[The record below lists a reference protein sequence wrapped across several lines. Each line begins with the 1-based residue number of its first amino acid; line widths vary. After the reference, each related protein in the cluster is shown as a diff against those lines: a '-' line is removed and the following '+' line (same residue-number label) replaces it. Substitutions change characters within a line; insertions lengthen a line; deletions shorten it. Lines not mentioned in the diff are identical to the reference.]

1 MFSSLGR
8 SSRCTE
14 SSRRLAAGYVFAPRA
29 LKTPA
34 PLSTNQDGVNLTAY
48 NPSVSDPHQPLRND
62 VRLLGS
68 LLGDVLKSQ
77 EGQPLF
83 ETVERVRAQAK
94 ELRASPEADLS
105 ELGDVLATLPLKDA
119 VPVARAFAHF
129 LTLANIA
136 EQHHRIRRRRQYQ
149 RDLEAD
155 PQAGSCRAVF
165 PSLLASGVSPEKLW
179 KTLCSLSVELVFTSH
194 PTEVVR
200 RTLRQKHAEIDR
212 LLGQLDRPGL
222 TAPERDAL
230 VESLRRVITAAWV
243 TDEVR
248 RSRPTPLDE
257 VRWGLVVFEQ
267 TLWDVVPAYLREV
280 DAALL
285 EVTGKALP
293 LGTIPIRFGA
303 WIGGDRDGN
312 PNVTPEVTEQ
322 ACLLA
327 RWMAADLFAKE
338 IDSLRSELSMRSGS
352 AELRARTGNST
363 EPYRV
368 LLKQVHQ
375 RLEAT
380 RRHIEAALD
389 GRKSGEEEIYEDP
402 TELADVLALCRRS
415 LEATKL
421 SILAKGRLLDIER
434 RLACFGLTLVRLD
447 IRQEASR
454 HAEALDVVT
463 SYLGLGTYSEWEEDK
478 RQAFLIR
485 EIGNPRSLIP
495 PELMRDPKL
504 SPEIRDT
511 FETFR
516 TMARLPS
523 ESLGAYVISMAKG
536 PSDILAVDLLQRMAG
551 VRKPLRVVP
560 LFETVDDLRSAG
572 ETIRTLLLVPNY
584 QEQIFESHG
593 RQEVMI
599 GYSDSA
605 KDGGRL
611 AAAWELYRAQE
622 AIVSVAKHHGVPL
635 TIFHGRGGTV
645 GRGGGPTALAI
656 QSQPPGSVN
665 GTLRVTEQGEM
676 IEAKFALPGI
686 ALRTLE
692 VYTTAALEATLAPVA
707 PPKPQWR
714 ELMDEL
720 ADTARETYRG
730 VVYEDD
736 RFLEY
741 LRTATPIRELEEFLK
756 VGSRPAR
763 RRSGADFRSLRAI
776 PWIFAWTQTRL
787 LLPTWLGVGEALSG
801 AIEAGFQEELRDM
814 YRDWPFFRSTLDLIE
829 MVLAKADSRIAAQYD
844 RTLVPEKLR
853 PLGDELRTRLIRTTE
868 AVLKTTTHREL
879 LEQNPV
885 LRRSISVRN
894 PYVDPINLVQVEV
907 IRRLRKLDKDERLH
921 DALLVTINGIA
932 AGMRNTG

>member
-1 MFSSLGR
+1 M
-8 SSRCTE
+8 
-14 SSRRLAAGYVFAPRA
+14 
-29 LKTPA
+29 
-34 PLSTNQDGVNLTAY
+34 
-48 NPSVSDPHQPLRND
+48 SDPHQPLRDD
-62 VRLLGS
+62 VRLLGN
-68 LLGDVLKSQ
+68 LLGEVLKSQ
-77 EGQPLF
+77 EGETLF
-83 ETVERVRAQAK
+83 ETVEQVRARAK
-94 ELRASPEADLS
+94 ALRASPEADLS
-105 ELGDVLATLPLKDA
+105 ELGDVLAKLPLKDA
-119 VPVARAFAHF
+119 VPVARAFAQF

-136 EQHHRIRRRRQYQ
+136 EQHHRTRRRRQYQ
-149 RDLEAD
+149 RDLEAE

-165 PSLLASGVSPEKLW
+165 SRLIASGVSPETLW
-179 KTLCSLSVELVFTSH
+179 KTLSSLSVELVFTSH

-200 RTLRQKHAEIDR
+200 RTLRQKHAQVDH
-212 LLGQLDRPGL
+212 LLDQLDRPDL
-222 TAPERDAL
+222 TPSERSTL
-230 VESLRRVITAAWV
+230 VESLRGVITASWM

-267 TLWDVVPAYLREV
+267 TLWNVLPAYLREV
-280 DAALL
+280 DAALR

-293 LGTIPIRFGA
+293 LNAAPIRFGS

-312 PNVTPEVTEQ
+312 PNVTPEVTEH

-327 RWMAADLFAKE
+327 RWMAADLYAKE
-338 IDSLRSELSMRSGS
+338 IDALRSELSMRSGS
-352 AELRARTGNST
+352 AELRARAGSST

-368 LLKQVHQ
+368 LLKQVHR
-375 RLEAT
+375 RLGAT
-380 RRHIEAALD
+380 RRHIEASLD
-389 GRKSGEEEIYEDP
+389 GRESGEREIYQDP
-402 TELADVLALCRRS
+402 AELADVLALCRRS
-415 LEATKL
+415 LEATNL
-421 SILAKGRLLDIER
+421 SILANGRLLDIQR
-434 RLACFGLTLVRLD
+434 RLASFGLTLVRLD
-447 IRQEASR
+447 VRQEANR
-454 HAEALDVVT
+454 HSEALNVVT
-463 SYLGLGTYSEWEEDK
+463 KSLGLGSYSDWEESE

-485 EIGNPRSLIP
+485 ESANPRSLIA

-504 SPEIRDT
+504 APEVRDT

-516 TMARLPS
+516 MIARLPAD
-523 ESLGAYVISMAKG
+523 SLGAYVISMAKG
-536 PSDILAVDLLQRMAG
+536 PSDVLAVELLQRIAG

-572 ETIRTLLLVPNY
+572 DTIRTLLLVPNY

-605 KDGGRL
+605 KDAGRL

-622 AIVSVAKHHGVPL
+622 TLVSVAKHHGVPL

-656 QSQPPGSVN
+656 QSQPPGSIT

-692 VYTTAALEATLAPVA
+692 IYTTAALEATLAPA
-707 PPKPQWR
+707 TPPKPEWR
-714 ELMDEL
+714 EMMEEL
-720 ADTARETYRG
+720 AASAQRNYQDL
-730 VVYEDD
+730 VYEDD
-736 RFLEY
+736 RFVDY
-741 LRTATPIRELEEFLK
+741 FATATPVRELEEFLK

-763 RRSGADFRSLRAI
+763 RRAGTDLQSLRAI
-776 PWIFAWTQTRL
+776 PWVFAWTQTRL
-787 LLPTWLGVGEALSG
+787 MLPTWLGVGEALGG
-801 AIEAGFQEELRDM
+801 AIEAGRLEELRDM
-814 YRDWPFFRSTLDLIE
+814 YREWPFFHSTLDLIE
-829 MVLAKADSRIAAQYD
+829 MVLAKTDSRIAAQYD
-844 RTLVPEKLR
+844 RALVPKELR
-853 PLGDELRTRLIRTTE
+853 PLGDDLRARLLRTAE
-868 AVLKTTTHREL
+868 AVLATTGHREL

-907 IRRLRKLDKDERLH
+907 LRRLRKPGTDQRLH